1 MMPPTGWRPSPA
13 TGWARRPV
21 YLRRGRTA
29 QRAHPVQQHGGRLR
43 QPSAEHPADAA
54 SLSRFSFSTALTYN
68 LAGNRLLTAG
78 SASFTY
84 DDEGQLAT
92 GYDNSYT
99 FDYEHRLTGISGT
112 VNEQFAYDGAGNRL
126 AVNRGGVITRYVYDI
141 NGNLIA
147 EADANNVIIRYYIY
161 GKGLLAMA
169 TPAGELYCYHF
180 DATGHTVALS
190 NAAGNWSTDTPTR

>member
-1 MMPPTGWRPSPA
+1 VAGYAYDDANRLTALTQLTAPA
-13 TGWARRPV
+13 GETIAAYDFILDGNGNR
-21 YLRRGRTA
+21 
-29 QRAHPVQQHGGRLR
+29 VQSTQQTPL
-43 QPSAEHPADAA
+43 
-54 SLSRFSFSTALTYN
+54 SLPRFSFSTALTYN

-92 GYDNSYT
+92 GYDNTYT